1 MSNSESALGWAALV
15 GLLIVVA
22 AIAAAVWFFTR

>member
-1 MSNSESALGWAALV
+1 MRNSESALGWAALV